1 MDGSIGG
8 SQIETY
14 VMIALAAIA
23 LAQRV
28 VQITPGKR
36 DDEIVNNI
44 ERIARKLMDFLA
56 GQHGPSDDPGMIK
69 PAKKE

>member
-8 SQIETY
+8 STIEAYLIT
-14 VMIALAAIA
+14 ALALFEAVRRI
-23 LAQRV
+23 

-44 ERIARKLMDFLA
+44 ERAGRKLLDFLA
-56 GQHGPSDDPGMIK
+56 GQHGAADDPGMVK